1 LPNLR
6 STPLTQGAQHIT
18 RALGDLVNIQQR
30 ALNDEAQHRTAQSN
44 KLPSGYFQGGLIKL
58 MRWCHVGAEQNL
70 PDVYTQ
76 LANSAKGQ
84 HRRVLQ
90 AAAMDEACERLNYHY
105 HNIQVTTSVARK
117 IVDLE
122 WISTIQDNLS
132 TGFHHFTI
140 GYVSEDEAH
149 AQLLRNQEPDLLHAG
164 TAAPSLS
171 DTKSLLAND
180 EVHIPLS
187 TLQGRIT
194 HERMHVFWDV
204 LLGSA
209 HPLTVQQRTYARTYA
224 SREIEL
230 ETITPR
236 DPRQFYLVPAL
247 LTRRPQLA
255 TSYWIRQQARSDDN
269 LPISNLVDVFDK
281 IAQGKDWAPVFPA
294 RYLKQQIPKV
304 TLDIPTD

>member
-1 LPNLR
+1 MPQPTTPADISLLTRHRGEFINHDLPNLR
-6 STPLTQGAQHIT
+6 STPMTQGAQHIT
-18 RALGDLVNIQQR
+18 HALGNLVNIQQR
-30 ALNDEAQHRTAQSN
+30 AINDEAQRRTTQAN
-44 KLPSGYFQGGLIKL
+44 KLPSSYFQGGLLKL
-58 MRWCHVGAEQNL
+58 MRRCHVGADQNL

-84 HRRVLQ
+84 HRCVLQ
-90 AAAMDEACERLNYHY
+90 TSLDKACERPSYHY

-122 WISTIQDNLS
+122 WISTIQDDLS

-140 GYVSEDEAH
+140 CYFSEDEAQ
-149 AQLLRNQEPDLLHAG
+149 AQLLRNRESDLLHVG

-171 DTKSLLAND
+171 YTKSLLASD

-194 HERMHVFWDV
+194 HERMHAFWDV

-209 HPLTVQQRTYARTYA
+209 HPLTIQQHTYARTYA

-230 ETITPR
+230 KTITPR

-247 LTRRPQLA
+247 LTR
-255 TSYWIRQQARSDDN
+255 
-269 LPISNLVDVFDK
+269 
-281 IAQGKDWAPVFPA
+281 
-294 RYLKQQIPKV
+294 
-304 TLDIPTD
+304 